1 MLYCAS
7 RGRHTYPKRL
17 WQSSVCASDLDYIA
31 LSMGEV
37 APATAG
43 FQPWIRLVSP
53 TGVLLGNGIGTS
65 AVQIAATAPTSG
77 TRSEEHTSELQSRF
91 DLVCRLLLE
100 KKKKNKTLYTTDIQ

>member
-77 TRSEEHTSELQSRF
+77 TYTVIVGTNEDRKST
-91 DLVCRLLLE
+91 RL
-100 KKKKNKTLYTTDIQ
+100 NSSHVSMSYAANCPDTLAT